1 LIFFIIPKF
10 GVAGKVMDKVMLK
23 RFMRKNMI
31 VGMSAIEEH
40 AQTGRIIGKDGV
52 QVTPITAS

>member
-1 LIFFIIPKF
+1 
-10 GVAGKVMDKVMLK
+10 MLK